1 MTFNGQQVTTESFLA
16 MFGLKRPLA
25 HEPWHIQPLEG
36 APTPDNPDPN
46 AKSLV
51 ADANG
56 NAVDLETGKSK
67 SISPPA
73 SAVAQPQE
81 VAAFPSV
88 SDSGPMATPPPATAA
103 AESQVAALSSVS
115 DPLAIPPP
123 ATAAAESQVAALS
136 SVSDPLAIPPPA
148 TASAGPVMTSVQS
161 MPYTDTPPSSITA
174 QSSNNNANLN
184 PVTNITGPQVA
195 QGSAQLEAS
204 KMIASATPPPPV
216 MINNQS
222 AGSQKP
228 IESPKTPL
236 PKASS
241 RSSEELS

>member
-123 ATAAAESQVAALS
+123 ATA
-136 SVSDPLAIPPPA
+136 
-148 TASAGPVMTSVQS
+148 SAGPVMTSVQS

-241 RSSEELS
+241 RSSESAFNRALANDFSHPSAFTSVALV